1 MSTNAHSSST
11 QRGKQG
17 SHRPK
22 PASILIVD
30 DYEDNRQMMRKLLE
44 MIGYRVLEADNGLDA
59 VRLTQ
64 QERPSL
70 VIMDLG
76 LPLLG
81 GIEAAK
87 MIHETPAT
95 SEIPIIILS
104 AYDAAIAQDDAIASG
119 CSGYLTKPVDY
130 VSLEKTIRTL
140 LAQ

>member
-1 MSTNAHSSST
+1 MSTNAHFSRT

-44 MIGYRVLEADNGLDA
+44 MVGYRVLEADNGLDA

-119 CSGYLTKPVDY
+119 CSAYLTKPVDY
-130 VSLEKTIRTL
+130 VSLEKAIRTL

>member
-1 MSTNAHSSST
+1 MVST
-11 QRGKQG
+11 
-17 SHRPK
+17 P
-22 PASILIVD
+22 
-30 DYEDNRQMMRKLLE
+30 
-44 MIGYRVLEADNGLDA
+44 

-70 VIMDLG
+70 AIMDLG
-76 LPLLG
+76 FPLLG

-87 MIHETPAT
+87 VIHETPAT

-130 VSLEKTIRTL
+130 AKLEKIIRTL

>member
-1 MSTNAHSSST
+1 MSSNAHSSRT
-11 QRGKQG
+11 QRGKQA
-17 SHRPK
+17 SDRPE

-104 AYDAAIAQDDAIASG
+104 AYDAAVAQDDAIASG

>member
-1 MSTNAHSSST
+1 MSSRAHFNRT
-11 QRGKQG
+11 QAGKQI
-17 SHRPK
+17 SHRPE
-22 PASILIVD
+22 PARILIVD

-70 VIMDLG
+70 VIMDLC
-76 LPLLG
+76 LPLLSG
-81 GIEAAK
+81 MEAAR
-87 MIHETPAT
+87 MIHETPET
-95 SEIPIIILS
+95 NEIPIIVLS
-104 AYDAAIAQDDAIASG
+104 AYDAADARDDAIASG

-130 VSLEKTIRTL
+130 AKLEKTIRTL

>member
-1 MSTNAHSSST
+1 
-11 QRGKQG
+11 
-17 SHRPK
+17 
-22 PASILIVD
+22 
-30 DYEDNRQMMRKLLE
+30 MRKLSA

-64 QERPSL
+64 QERPNL

-76 LPLLG
+76 FPLLG

-104 AYDAAIAQDDAIASG
+104 AYDAAIAQHDAIASG

-140 LAQ
+140 LAP

>member
-1 MSTNAHSSST
+1 MSTNAHSSRT

-17 SHRPK
+17 SNRPK
-22 PASILIVD
+22 PANILIVD
-30 DYEDNRQMMRKLLE
+30 DYDDNRQRMRNLLA
-44 MIGYRVLEADNGLDA
+44 MIGYRVLEGDNGLDA

-76 LPLLG
+76 FPLLG

-95 SEIPIIILS
+95 SEIQSSFCL
-104 AYDAAIAQDDAIASG
+104 
-119 CSGYLTKPVDY
+119 
-130 VSLEKTIRTL
+130 RTTPPS
-140 LAQ
+140 

>member
-1 MSTNAHSSST
+1 MSTNAHSSRT

-130 VSLEKTIRTL
+130 ASLEKTIRTL

>member
-1 MSTNAHSSST
+1 MSTNAHSSRT

-17 SHRPK
+17 SNRPK
-22 PASILIVD
+22 PANILIVD
-30 DYEDNRQMMRKLLE
+30 DYEDNRQRMRKLLA
-44 MIGYRVLEADNGLDA
+44 MIGYRVLEADNGLDDA

-76 LPLLG
+76 FPLLG

-104 AYDAAIAQDDAIASG
+104 AYDAAIAQHAAIASG
-119 CSGYLTKPVDY
+119 CNGYLTKPVDY
-130 VSLEKTIRTL
+130 VSLETIRTL
-140 LAQ
+140 LAP